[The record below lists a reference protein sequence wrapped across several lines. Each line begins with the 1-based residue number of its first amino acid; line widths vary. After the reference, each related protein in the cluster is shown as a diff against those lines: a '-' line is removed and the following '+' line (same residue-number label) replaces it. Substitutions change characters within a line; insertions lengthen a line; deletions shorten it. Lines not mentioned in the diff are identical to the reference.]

1 VLAAGPARDGR
12 PKEARHFIVCD
23 GRTPRGLAGTLAGG
37 YRTGSGTWVP
47 ASSISLRSTSNGA
60 KAIRDGG
67 VKRSRLKPHK
77 DMAPVMQASLDSD
90 EMDMRRRRALWRAT
104 HRGTKE
110 LDILLGTYAGN
121 RLAEMDTAELARFEQ
136 FLLLQEAELQAWL
149 LSPKA
154 ADDVPFADIINAVR
168 AFHGMSAA

>member
-1 VLAAGPARDGR
+1 
-12 PKEARHFIVCD
+12 
-23 GRTPRGLAGTLAGG
+23 
-37 YRTGSGTWVP
+37 
-47 ASSISLRSTSNGA
+47 
-60 KAIRDGG
+60 
-67 VKRSRLKPHK
+67 
-77 DMAPVMQASLDSD
+77 MQASLDSD